1 MAVGVKHGGQASDVG
16 VNIRGVVIRV
26 AGQVGQIKLNVTGVP
41 TAEVIRHRLR
51 N

>member
-1 MAVGVKHGGQASDVG
+1 MALGVEVSGQASQVG
-16 VNIRGVVIRV
+16 VNIWGVVVRV
-26 AGQVGQIKLNVTGVP
+26 AGQVGEIKLDVTGVP